1 MNRQRDTFDYTVT
14 DGNGGTATAT
24 VTVTITGVNDAP
36 VAVGDTATTDED
48 NPVAIDGAVLLANDS
63 DIDGDTLSIASI
75 DTTNTT
81 GNVTDNGDGTFSYD
95 PNGSFENLA
104 VGQSATDTFDYTVT
118 DGNGGTATASVTVT
132 ITGVNDAPVA
142 NDDTLST
149 DENQALTFAAA
160 DLLGND
166 TDVDDGDVLSLV
178 SVDTGSLQ
186 GVLVDNGDGTFT
198 YTPPSGFS
206 GADTFTYTIS
216 DGNGESDTAAVT
228 IQVQDLA
235 NQAPDAVD
243 DGFSTGEDSALLIT
257 GASLLSND
265 TDPDVGDVLSIA
277 SIDDSATLG
286 TVTDN
291 GDGTYTYDPNGQ
303 FESLAVG
310 ESATDTFAYT
320 VSDGN
325 GGTDT
330 ATVTITVNGVN
341 DAPVAADDDL
351 ITDEDSP
358 LVIAGSTLLGND
370 DDVDTSDTLTIAS
383 IDDSATVGTVTDNGD
398 GTYTY
403 DPNGQFE
410 SLAAGESATDTFSL
424 HRLGRQRRH
433 GYGDGHDHR

>member
-1 MNRQRDTFDYTVT
+1 MGESATDTFDYTVT

-383 IDDSATVGTVTDNGD
+383 IDDSATLGTVTDNGD
-398 GTYTY
+398 GT
-403 DPNGQFE
+403 
-410 SLAAGESATDTFSL
+410 L
-424 HRLGRQRRH
+424 HL
-433 GYGDGHDHR
+433 